1 MTGYLGA
8 AMMSGMSAQTPA
20 SQPTEPQA
28 QSSEPQAPMPAGA
41 ALLQATIRDLAPS
54 FPRAANLGA
63 TDDRNDLYWLIDYL
77 CFAVDQAYPRIPC
90 AGGCSDCCTNQVFRV
105 SAAEWAVAKRGLAQ
119 LPEATRRA
127 VHAFAEE
134 VYGPHRGTL
143 EALAAAWTV
152 GDRPDPAL
160 HAAAPKACPMLVD
173 GRCGIYHE
181 RPAICRAFGY
191 FSATVGEKASVLM
204 CHQRGPDWIRA
215 LEEAGV
221 ENLPMPSWNPIQRKL
236 EALNGGQPI
245 KPLPL
250 WLLDDPT

>member
-1 MTGYLGA
+1 
-8 AMMSGMSAQTPA
+8 MMSGMSAPTPA
-20 SQPTEPQA
+20 SPSPA
-28 QSSEPQAPMPAGA
+28 PGAPMPGTMPPGA

-63 TDDRNDLYWLIDYL
+63 TDDRADLYWLIDYL

-90 AGGCSDCCTNQVFRV
+90 AGGCSDCCTNQLFRV
-105 SAAEWAVAKRGLAQ
+105 SRAEWAVARRGLAQ
-119 LPEATRRA
+119 LPAGVREAVYA
-127 VHAFAEE
+127 HARE
-134 VYGPHRGTL
+134 VYAPHRATL
-143 EALAAAWTV
+143 EALAAAWTA
-152 GDRPDPAL
+152 GERPDPAL
-160 HAAAPKACPMLVD
+160 HAAAPKACPLLLD
-173 GRCGIYHE
+173 GRCGIYQE

-191 FSATVGEKASVLM
+191 FSATVGEQASVLM

-236 EALNGGQPI
+236 EDLNGGAPI